1 MACHVRT
8 GCSHAP
14 KGTAVSQAA
23 PLPPVMRSRALPS
36 RGGPG
41 GGTKRLPETIRHTN
55 GAKSLPRTAP
65 CPCRQQFAPQTS
77 VTPQGHGQ
85 QGPGSTRGLGS
96 GGSLSATPPSCRPP
110 PYPLTYWDGISS
122 QEGGHI
128 ATLRV
133 WKGEAH
139 PVFATPRRL
148 SLFPEVSGSSLGQ
161 IPFNSL

>member
-77 VTPQGHGQ
+77 VAPQGHGQ

-110 PYPLTYWDGISS
+110 LPPHLLGWNQQPGGWSHRHPQGLEGRGPPSFCNTPETLTIP
-122 QEGGHI
+122 GG
-128 ATLRV
+128 LR
-133 WKGEAH
+133 K
-139 PVFATPRRL
+139 L
-148 SLFPEVSGSSLGQ
+148 SRPDS
-161 IPFNSL
+161 I